1 MQIYQGV
8 DLVEISKF
16 KELFM
21 KHEGFVSDIFT
32 VKEADYCAAKKDPY
46 IHFAGRFAAKEA
58 GLKALGIGMSG
69 TGIDNTLKEIEVLN
83 TASGKPELF
92 FHGWA
97 EKISTKRKI
106 SQATVSISHSG
117 NYAVATVILTG
128 ENEKFNHSFER
139 D

>member
-1 MQIYQGV
+1 MMKIYQGV

-16 KELFM
+16 KKIFM
-21 KHEGFVSDIFT
+21 KNKGLVSDVFT
-32 VKEADYCAAKKDPY
+32 EQEIGYCTSKKDPY
-46 IHFAGRFAAKEA
+46 IHFAARFAAKEA

-69 TGIDNTLKEIEVLN
+69 TGIDNTLREIEVVN
-83 TASGKPELF
+83 APSGRPELV

-97 EKISTKRKI
+97 DKISTKRKI

-128 ENEKFNHSFER
+128 EFTV
-139 D
+139 